1 MHIRRNVVLKGYIT
15 KYSVFAINALKQK
28 YAYRFKALMWS
39 LSTLFNMLVQYYLW
53 KSVYLELNGNFM
65 GVAQNNY
72 LTYIS
77 FGVVFHNMTSCMEN
91 MNIAEDIKTGNI
103 SMNLSKP
110 LNYKMM
116 VFFRHIGSK
125 VGEIIGLVP
134 LIAVAF
140 ILAGCK
146 SMSLRGVLFF
156 GVSTVLAII
165 LSFLFSYLIGI
176 LTFWTINYWGLQFF
190 SNSIMGMFSGQ
201 LVAINFYIEMGKG
214 AEFITSGLSIL
225 HHPWVILCF
234 NILGKIAYCLPFQ
247 SMYYT
252 PMSILSG
259 IIGEPSDIWFHIFLQ
274 FFWIIFLNMLIH
286 MLWNKAQKKI
296 TIYGG

>member
-1 MHIRRNVVLKGYIT
+1 MRGKIVVNYIS
-15 KYSVFAINALKQK
+15 KYSVFASNALKQK

-39 LSTLFNMLVQYYLW
+39 FSTLFNMLVQYYLW

-65 GVAQNNY
+65 GVSQNDY

-77 FGVVFHNMTSCMEN
+77 FGVVFYNITSCMEN

-110 LNYKMM
+110 LNYEAM

-125 VGEIIGLVP
+125 MGETIGLIP
-134 LIAVAF
+134 LIVVAF
-140 ILAGCK
+140 ILTRYK
-146 SMSLRGVLFF
+146 TFSLINVLFF
-156 GVSTVLAII
+156 GISTILAII
-165 LSFLFSYLIGI
+165 LFFLFSYLIGI
-176 LTFWTINYWGLQFF
+176 LTFWTTNYWGIQFF
-190 SNSIMGMFSGQ
+190 ANSIMGLFSGQ
-201 LVAINFYIEMGKG
+201 LVAINFYIQLGKG
-214 AEFITSGLSIL
+214 IKFVTGSLSFL
-225 HHPWVILCF
+225 NHPYIIMCF
-234 NILGKIAYCLPFQ
+234 NILGKVAYCLPFQ

-259 IIGEPSDIWFHIFLQ
+259 IIKEPYIILFHVFLQ
-274 FFWIIFLNMLIH
+274 LFWVICLSLLIQF
-286 MLWNKAQKKI
+286 LWNKAQKKI

>member
-1 MHIRRNVVLKGYIT
+1 MVSYIS

-39 LSTLFNMLVQYYLW
+39 FSTLFNMLVQYYLW

-65 GVAQNNY
+65 GVAQNDY

-77 FGVVFHNMTSCMEN
+77 FGVVFYNITSCMEN

-110 LNYKMM
+110 LNYKAM

-125 VGEIIGLVP
+125 AGEAIGLVP

-140 ILAGCK
+140 ILTGCK
-146 SMSLRGVLFF
+146 SMSLLGVLFF

-165 LSFLFSYLIGI
+165 LFFLFSYLMGI
-176 LTFWTINYWGLQFF
+176 LTFWTTNYWGLQFF
-190 SNSIMGMFSGQ
+190 TNSIMGLCTGQ
-201 LVAINFYIEMGKG
+201 A
-214 AEFITSGLSIL
+214 
-225 HHPWVILCF
+225 
-234 NILGKIAYCLPFQ
+234 
-247 SMYYT
+247 
-252 PMSILSG
+252 
-259 IIGEPSDIWFHIFLQ
+259 FL
-274 FFWIIFLNMLIH
+274 
-286 MLWNKAQKKI
+286 
-296 TIYGG
+296 

>member
-1 MHIRRNVVLKGYIT
+1 MVSYLS
-15 KYSVFAINALKQK
+15 KYSVFAVNALKQK
-28 YAYRFKALMWS
+28 YTYRFKALMWS
-39 LSTLFNMLVQYYLW
+39 FSTLFNMLVQYYLW
-53 KSVYLELNGNFM
+53 KSVYLELNGTFM

-77 FGVVFHNMTSCMEN
+77 FGVVFYNITSCMEN
-91 MNIAEDIKTGNI
+91 MNIAEDIKTGSI

-125 VGEIIGLVP
+125 MGEAIGLVP
-134 LIAVAF
+134 LVVVAF
-140 ILAGCK
+140 VLTGCK
-146 SMSLRGVLFF
+146 SMSLLGVFFF

-165 LSFLFSYLIGI
+165 LFFLFSYLMGI
-176 LTFWTINYWGLQFF
+176 LTFWTTNYWGLQFF
-190 SNSIMGMFSGQ
+190 ANSIMGLFSGQ
-201 LVAINFYIEMGKG
+201 LVAISFYIELGKG
-214 AEFITSGLSIL
+214 TEFVTSSLSFL
-225 HHPWVILCF
+225 HHPGFMMCF
-234 NILGKIAYCLPFQ
+234 KILGKIAYCLPFQ

-259 IIGEPSDIWFHIFLQ
+259 IIGKPSDILFHIFLQ
-274 FFWIIFLNMLIH
+274 FFWIVCLNALIH
-286 MLWNKAQKKI
+286 ILWNKAQKKI